1 MKALSVGP
9 IVPGW
14 TPRPFPVLPKEG
26 LIGRYVTL
34 VTLDLSVHGQDLF
47 EELSEREADG
57 GERIWTYMNYY
68 PYPNRANFDSEMA
81 RLLKMP
87 DTHFTAILA
96 PSGKDKKMKA
106 VGIAAMIRIDPP
118 NGVLEM
124 GYLVYSP
131 SSLQRTAGSTEL
143 MYLLIQHAFNL
154 GYRRVEWKCDKLN
167 EPSNKAALRFGYT
180 FEGIFRQAA
189 V

>member
-1 MKALSVGP
+1 M
-9 IVPGW
+9 
-14 TPRPFPVLPKEG
+14 
-26 LIGRYVTL
+26 IGRYVTL

-47 EELSEREADG
+47 EELCEREADG

-68 PYPNRANFDSEMA
+68 PFPDRANFNAEMT

-96 PSGKDKKMKA
+96 PCGKDKKMKA

-143 MYLLIQHAFNL
+143 MYLLI
-154 GYRRVEWKCDKLN
+154 
-167 EPSNKAALRFGYT
+167 
-180 FEGIFRQAA
+180 
-189 V
+189 